1 MHRFTRVVFL
11 SCAGM
16 SWQNSTLSFGLDDLL
31 QAPISHLRELE
42 SMHQELLDQTASTT
56 DIDLANE
63 HSDLKIAHSFL
74 SRVTDMLRQRDCL
87 PNYLRPIWD
96 IRHSIVGQP
105 VRLSLSLSA

>member
-74 SRVTDMLRQRDCL
+74 SRVTDMLRQL
-87 PNYLRPIWD
+87 G
-96 IRHSIVGQP
+96 HSPQH
-105 VRLSLSLSA
+105 RWSASTSLSLSLGLALSRLWC